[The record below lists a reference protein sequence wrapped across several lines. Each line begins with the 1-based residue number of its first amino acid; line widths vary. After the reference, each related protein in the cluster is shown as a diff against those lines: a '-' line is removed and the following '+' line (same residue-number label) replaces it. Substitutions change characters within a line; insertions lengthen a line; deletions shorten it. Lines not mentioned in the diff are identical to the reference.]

1 MSEQLEKA
9 LDQIDSVEKKY
20 RVELNELDLTQLK
33 FKIDDNQLKGEI
45 EEEEAKL
52 EE

>member
-1 MSEQLEKA
+1 MEKA
-9 LDQIDSVEKKY
+9 IDQIDSVEEKY

-33 FKIDDNQLKGEI
+33 FKIDDNKLKGEI
-45 EEEEAKL
+45 EEEEAKF